1 MLTSSSLLST
11 SSTASGHSGG
21 QIGRTSSGSFK
32 FPSPQY
38 RSGALVQKS
47 KVVDVQE
54 KEAWKAIKQLRK
66 QGGRQ
71 CQNRADDRGSMRSTG
86 CLPWL
91 PIFWGANKAKQRSMK
106 EPAVPCGR

>member
-38 RSGALVQKS
+38 RSSALVQKS

-54 KEAWKAIKQLRK
+54 KEVSARMLLRARGLRGCGVCAPPAH
-66 QGGRQ
+66 QHERARACGGRVF
-71 CQNRADDRGSMRSTG
+71 CGG
-86 CLPWL
+86 C
-91 PIFWGANKAKQRSMK
+91 ASVHKA
-106 EPAVPCGR
+106 GRVCA